1 MDERVH
7 ASEAQAFL
15 AGHPETEV
23 IDAFLSDLSGVLRG
37 KRLRRDDLDKFYGKG
52 LQLPGTTCLR
62 DVTGISVDP
71 GGRGYS
77 DGDLDMCID
86 DPDLDVDLYITTDPR
101 MLTKVSMGDIP
112 ARDAARAG
120 AVELH
125 GAREPALDFM
135 PRISSGRRSC
145 AAS

>member
-1 MDERVH
+1 M
-7 ASEAQAFL
+7 
-15 AGHPETEV
+15 
-23 IDAFLSDLSGVLRG
+23 LRG
-37 KRLRRDDLDKFYGKG
+37 KRLRRDDLDKFYGEG
-52 LQLPGTTCLR
+52 LQLPGTTCLL

-86 DPDLDVDLYITTDPR
+86 DPGFDFELYVTTDQR
-101 MLTKVSMGDIP
+101 TLAKVSMGDIS
-112 ARDAARAG
+112 ARDAVRVG

-125 GAREPALDFM
+125 GARKLTLDFM